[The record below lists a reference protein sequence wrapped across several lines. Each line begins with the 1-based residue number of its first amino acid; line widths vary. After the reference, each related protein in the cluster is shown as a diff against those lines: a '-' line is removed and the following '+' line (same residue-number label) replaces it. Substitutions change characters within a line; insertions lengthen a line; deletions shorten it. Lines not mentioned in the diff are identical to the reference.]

1 MKYFVAQFIPIII
14 VYLLLTY
21 TKTSVLISK
30 TILGRFL
37 AVLAVIYYTYL
48 DKYLGLFVCAL
59 VITYYQSDYIE
70 GFDISND
77 PILETSLHDIPMDIP
92 PFVEMPQHHSLL
104 ENHPVTQAITQL
116 VKDKVS
122 KDKAN
127 KKKTEEKSKPAK
139 QDKKKPA
146 SKSKKE
152 GFDKNVE
159 GEFRKQ
165 YCQKGVL
172 RYKNCKVKPDMTEL
186 VFPEVKMT
194 SDKKCNV
201 CNEGC
206 DFSIIESKLRTE
218 EELKPINTMST

>member
-1 MKYFVAQFIPIII
+1 MNNISIMKYFVAQFIPIII

-59 VITYYQSDYIE
+59 VIIYYQSDYIE

-92 PFVEMPQHHSLL
+92 PFVEMPREHTLL
-104 ENHPVTQAITQL
+104 ENQPVTQAITQL

-122 KDKAN
+122 KDKS
-127 KKKTEEKSKPAK
+127 KSAT

-146 SKSKKE
+146 VKSKKE
-152 GFDKNVE
+152 GFDKNV
-159 GEFRKQ
+159 
-165 YCQKGVL
+165 
-172 RYKNCKVKPDMTEL
+172 
-186 VFPEVKMT
+186 
-194 SDKKCNV
+194 
-201 CNEGC
+201 
-206 DFSIIESKLRTE
+206 
-218 EELKPINTMST
+218 